1 VVIWQPSSGTPSR
14 PLRRVSD
21 VDERLEQVIRRQ
33 LNYVRRRVP
42 RAGMDVVHGIRE
54 QATVARARS
63 PRRRPDAFSA
73 TSLNSSGMDEVWVC
87 AVCGNRIRVHE
98 PIMVREIEG
107 WRETSLARE
116 PHLPAAVIGCIHVAH
131 FQPPRWRS

>member
-1 VVIWQPSSGTPSR
+1 
-14 PLRRVSD
+14 
-21 VDERLEQVIRRQ
+21 
-33 LNYVRRRVP
+33 
-42 RAGMDVVHGIRE
+42 
-54 QATVARARS
+54 
-63 PRRRPDAFSA
+63 
-73 TSLNSSGMDEVWVC
+73 MDEVWVC